1 MKRLILASGSPRRK
15 DLLDKYGFTY
25 SIIKSDYEENDILP
39 LPEETAMARAEG
51 KAKDVFNGIHDNENC
66 VVLGADTIVV
76 LDGKIIGKPKDKS
89 DAIRTLTRL
98 SGKKHTV
105 ITGYSIIMSDKIIT
119 KFVSSLVQFNNL
131 DNETINEYVNTG
143 LPLDKAGSYG
153 IQDGYNLVKS
163 IHGSVNNVIGLP
175 IELFANELQSLLK

>member
-51 KAKDVFNGIHDNENC
+51 KAKDVFNRLHDNENC

-98 SGKKHTV
+98 SGKEHTV

-131 DNETINEYVNTG
+131 SNETIIEYVDTG

-153 IQDGYNLVKS
+153 IQDGYDLVKS
-163 IHGSVNNVIGLP
+163 IHGSINNVIGLP
-175 IELFANELQSLLK
+175 IEVFANELQSLLK

>member
-51 KAKDVFNGIHDNENC
+51 KAKDVFNRLHDKENC

-76 LDGKIIGKPKDKS
+76 LDGKIIGKPKDKQ
-89 DAIRTLTRL
+89 DAINTLTRL
-98 SGKKHTV
+98 SNKEHTV

-119 KFVSSLVQFNNL
+119 KFVSSLVRFNNL
-131 DNETINEYVNTG
+131 SNETIIEYVDTG

-175 IELFANELQSLLK
+175 IEIFANELQSLLK